1 MAKNNKLLKYYF
13 TLSLVYRLNL
23 LKKYAIISIAFFS
36 KKESK
41 EFQAQENN
49 IGNQFLEFLP
59 VATALSPTD
68 ILHS

>member
-1 MAKNNKLLKYYF
+1 MA
-13 TLSLVYRLNL
+13 T
-23 LKKYAIISIAFFS
+23 AFFS
-36 KKESK
+36 KKEIK

-68 ILHS
+68 ILQSCGDCFMWFRRFM